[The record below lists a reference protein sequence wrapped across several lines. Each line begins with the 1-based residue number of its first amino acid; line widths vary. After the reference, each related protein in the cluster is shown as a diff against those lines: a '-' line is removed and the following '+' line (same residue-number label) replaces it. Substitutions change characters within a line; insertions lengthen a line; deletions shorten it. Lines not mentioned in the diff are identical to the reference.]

1 MQVAD
6 LRFLFSYDRWATRR
20 ILATLPG
27 LPDDDWSA
35 PGAWGGRGVGALLV
49 HMLGAHQRWR
59 HGLAGTGGPPDLR
72 GADLPSIEKLTAA
85 WEAEFAATGTWLATL
100 DDAWLLRED
109 DGVPYWQLLAH
120 VANHSTQHRP
130 EAAAILTASGRSP
143 GGLDMLD
150 YADELAKA

>member
-20 ILATLPG
+20 ILASLPG
-27 LPDDDWSA
+27 LADGEWSA
-35 PGAWGGRGVGALLV
+35 PSAWGGRGVAALLV
-49 HMLGAHQRWR
+49 HMLGAHQTWR
-59 HGLAGTGGPPDLR
+59 HGLAGTGVSPDFGEAAR
-72 GADLPSIEKLTAA
+72 PSIAEVTAA
-85 WEAEFAATGTWLATL
+85 WEAEFTATEAWLVTL

-120 VANHSTQHRP
+120 VANHSTQHRS

-143 GGLDMLD
+143 GDLDMLD
-150 YADELAKA
+150 YADELARA